1 MSRLNK
7 ILNSCKY
14 NIEIINL
21 SFILYSHTYDNII
34 DNKIKR
40 LSNQL
45 VLDIRSNYLYD
56 IFKTLLFV
64 RNFF

>member
-40 LSNQL
+40 LSNQSARYK
-45 VLDIRSNYLYD
+45 I
-56 IFKTLLFV
+56 
-64 RNFF
+64 

>member
-7 ILNSCKY
+7 IVNSCKY

-34 DNKIKR
+34 DNKLKGYPI
-40 LSNQL
+40 N
-45 VLDIRSNYLYD
+45 
-56 IFKTLLFV
+56 
-64 RNFF
+64 